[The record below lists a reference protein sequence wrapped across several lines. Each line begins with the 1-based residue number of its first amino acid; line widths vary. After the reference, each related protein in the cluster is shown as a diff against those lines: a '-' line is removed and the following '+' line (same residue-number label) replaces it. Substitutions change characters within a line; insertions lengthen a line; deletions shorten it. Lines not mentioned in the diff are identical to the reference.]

1 MAMNTVEHVT
11 DLRIAVNGAKRSG
24 KTVGLVPTM
33 GALHQGHLSLI
44 ERART
49 ECDFVVMSLFV
60 NPTQFTDIEDFEKY
74 PRDPIRDRALA
85 EKAGVS
91 LVFEPGVGDVY
102 VKGFDTVV
110 VARHLSDILE
120 GKSRPGHFQGVAT
133 VVTKLINMVGA
144 DKAFFGEKD
153 YQQLQ
158 VVRRVVEDLNIPV
171 KIVGCP
177 IVREADGL
185 AMSSRNVRLSE
196 RQRSAA
202 AILKKALDYAQEI
215 ADTGV
220 HDAYALRAWMAQTI
234 EVEAEAKLDY
244 ATIVDPDELRDVDT
258 IDSGGIALVA
268 ATFGKIRLIDNKVL
282 KPAPGYEVRR

>member
-1 MAMNTVEHVT
+1 MNTVERVQ
-11 DLRIAVNGAKRSG
+11 DLRFAIGAVKRSG
-24 KTVGLVPTM
+24 KTVGFVPTM
-33 GALHQGHLSLI
+33 GALHEGHLSLI
-44 ERART
+44 QKAKAES
-49 ECDFVVMSLFV
+49 DYVVMSLFV

-85 EKAGVS
+85 ERAGVD
-91 LVFEPGVGDVY
+91 LVFEPAVDSVY
-102 VKGFDTVV
+102 NKGFDTVV
-110 VARHLSDILE
+110 AVRRLSDILE
-120 GKSRPGHFQGVAT
+120 GSSRPGHFQGVAT
-133 VVTKLINMVGA
+133 VVTKLLNMVGP

-158 VVRRVVEDLNIPV
+158 VVRRFVADLNIPV
-171 KIVGCP
+171 KIIGCP

-185 AMSSRNVRLSE
+185 AMSSRNVRLSAQ
-196 RQRSAA
+196 QRAA
-202 AILKKALDYAQEI
+202 APILKRALDYAQEI

-234 EVEAEAKLDY
+234 EVDRIVKLDY
-244 ATIVDPDELRDVDT
+244 ATIVDPDDLQEVDT